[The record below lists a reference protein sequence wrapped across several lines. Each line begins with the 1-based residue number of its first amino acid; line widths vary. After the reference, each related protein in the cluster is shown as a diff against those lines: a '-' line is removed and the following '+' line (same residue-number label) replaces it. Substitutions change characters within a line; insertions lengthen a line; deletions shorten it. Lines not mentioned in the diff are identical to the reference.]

1 MSTVKTTWSVRRGS
15 ITPALEVLVGDS
27 NLNNFIL
34 FRLSRLGCHFM
45 DGILRCII
53 LAWPSTLMV
62 VVSLVIATA
71 ATSTSATASSSFS
84 RTSLFTIY
92 LLKAIVA
99 IFLLLLWSFEGS
111 GFAIT
116 TLTSLTTVIVRGSLS
131 LLTIMCGLALLTLL
145 SWCWLGIVD
154 LDLLLEFLL

>member
-1 MSTVKTTWSVRRGS
+1 
-15 ITPALEVLVGDS
+15 
-27 NLNNFIL
+27 
-34 FRLSRLGCHFM
+34 
-45 DGILRCII
+45 
-53 LAWPSTLMV
+53 MV

-92 LLKAIVA
+92 LLKAIIA

-111 GFAIT
+111 RFAIT
-116 TLTSLTTVIVRGSLS
+116 TLTFLTTVIVRGSLS
-131 LLTIMCGLALLTLL
+131 LLTIICGKALLTLL
-145 SWCWLGIVD
+145 AWCWLGIVD